1 NETMKDTTNAADL
14 ALQDGRTQFLVDA
27 LSTAVEVGVSYW
39 GAAIHVEDHTGTTP
53 DGDNLDPLGSGG
65 NCYAATIYDLETGHE
80 RTVNL
85 DTIALGAARLA
96 ASAVAGDRVNAF
108 RVANRTNGARGDID
122 ADNADMALQMG
133 LFGAI
138 IYS

>member
-1 NETMKDTTNAADL
+1 SACAAPSELPSFPTRRSSDL
-14 ALQDGRTQFLVDA
+14 
-27 LSTAVEVGVSYW
+27 
-39 GAAIHVEDHTGTTP
+39 GTTP

-80 RTVNL
+80 HTVNL

-96 ASAVAGDRVNAF
+96 ASAVAGDRVHDF

-122 ADNADMALQMG
+122 ADDADMALQMG

>member
-1 NETMKDTTNAADL
+1 MKDATNAADL
-14 ALQDGRTQFLVDA
+14 ALQDDRAERTQFLVDV

-39 GAAIHVEDHTGTTP
+39 GAATHVEDHTGTTP

-80 RTVNL
+80 HTVNL

-96 ASAVAGDRVNAF
+96 ASAVAGDRVHDF

-122 ADNADMALQMG
+122 ADDADMALQMG